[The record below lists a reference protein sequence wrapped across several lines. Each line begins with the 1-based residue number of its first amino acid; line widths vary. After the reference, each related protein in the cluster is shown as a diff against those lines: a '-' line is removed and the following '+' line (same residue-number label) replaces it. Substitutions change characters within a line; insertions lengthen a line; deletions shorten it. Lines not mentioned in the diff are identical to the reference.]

1 MWWVKPWSHLHLY
14 WMQSLLRDVSCVCA
28 AVLDLWSF
36 WVRYITHQYVVV
48 WFLACTSFETSFEP
62 WFSEVVW
69 FSVMEIRNAR
79 KNYSVEKKDVSC
91 KNAFFRAWDMV
102 VKCKYSINAFSPSSL
117 VIPQWE
123 AGRHREIFFQ
133 ASPTINQVVVRIEN
147 GLKIGAF
154 SSYRDFNLI
163 YKDFL

>member
-1 MWWVKPWSHLHLY
+1 MSQALVSFAPVLNAISSPWCELWLCWSSG
-14 WMQSLLRDVSCVCA
+14 SLELLGQIHC
-28 AVLDLWSF
+28 
-36 WVRYITHQYVVV
+36 QYVVV
-48 WFLACTSFETSFEP
+48 WFLACTGFETSFEP

-69 FSVMEIRNAR
+69 FSVMGIRNAR

-91 KNAFFRAWDMV
+91 RNAFFRAWDMV
-102 VKCKYSINAFSPSSL
+102 VKCKYSINASSPSSL

-133 ASPTINQVVVRIEN
+133 ASLTINQVVRIEN

-154 SSYRDFNLI
+154 GSYRDFNLI